1 MSYSEALKKSNDKTD
16 NDMNN
21 NKKEEITNEIKQLKL
36 WSEETDEFEN
46 NNNNNNNNITELENQ
61 LKNILQ
67 EYVQCLINRQELKT
81 SSSQILD
88 VISTCVNNTLS
99 SHFSQNNNN
108 SYDKNC
114 IEQQYFIQQ
123 KKVIIRG
130 NKDNYG
136 YIVGLGGIKL
146 KEIKQNYNNNIYI
159 RVPSVTENNRDII
172 IKGDNC
178 LDVAYDI
185 TNLIDKYCKS
195 K

>member
-36 WSEETDEFEN
+36 WSEETDEFE
-46 NNNNNNNNITELENQ
+46 NNNNNNNITELENQ

>member
-1 MSYSEALKKSNDKTD
+1 MSYSEALKKKS

-46 NNNNNNNNITELENQ
+46 NNNIITELENQ
-61 LKNILQ
+61 FKNILH
-67 EYVQCLINRQELKT
+67 EYVQCLINNNNHQELKT
-81 SSSQILD
+81 TSSQVLD

-99 SHFSQNNNN
+99 SNS

-114 IEQQYFIQQ
+114 IEQQYFPQQ

-136 YIVGLGGIKL
+136 CIVGFGGKKL
-146 KEIKQNYNNNIYI
+146 KELKQNYNNNIYI
-159 RVPSVTENNRDII
+159 RVPSVKENNRDII